1 MNNLGLLEITEW
13 ETWSKPIKYQFVRF
27 CPFVGPPSDCCRW
40 ICAVLLRVNRHY
52 QNCYC
57 SLRTFSDLAL
67 VFFVIS
73 LVSFYLQICW
83 TEGVSLMRNRF
94 LCEANCDQIRL
105 RRHPCSVL
113 MLCSGSMYHRSEKRL
128 WGCICLCRKDLAFD
142 YYDYL
147 GLFHIVISKHV
158 AIITCESHLCLVV
171 AVGPNLFSIHILL
184 LFQWHVITRE
194 DTVWM

>member
-1 MNNLGLLEITEW
+1 MIQMLILTLKTRFKKGTKVNQYFNHGFISYIGIHMFFGFLFLLVDKCFFFMNNLGLLEITEW

-128 WGCICLCRKDLAFD
+128 
-142 YYDYL
+142 
-147 GLFHIVISKHV
+147 
-158 AIITCESHLCLVV
+158 
-171 AVGPNLFSIHILL
+171 
-184 LFQWHVITRE
+184 
-194 DTVWM
+194 

>member
-13 ETWSKPIKYQFVRF
+13 VTWSKPIKYQFVRF

-83 TEGVSLMRNRF
+83 TEGVSLMRNHF

-105 RRHPCSVL
+105 RHPCSVL
-113 MLCSGSMYHRSEKRL
+113 MLCSGSMYHKKRKAFVRVHLFVQERPCIWLL
-128 WGCICLCRKDLAFD
+128 WLFGSVSYCHKQTCGNHYLRKPSLP
-142 YYDYL
+142 
-147 GLFHIVISKHV
+147 SR
-158 AIITCESHLCLVV
+158 CCWS
-171 AVGPNLFSIHILL
+171 
-184 LFQWHVITRE
+184 
-194 DTVWM
+194 